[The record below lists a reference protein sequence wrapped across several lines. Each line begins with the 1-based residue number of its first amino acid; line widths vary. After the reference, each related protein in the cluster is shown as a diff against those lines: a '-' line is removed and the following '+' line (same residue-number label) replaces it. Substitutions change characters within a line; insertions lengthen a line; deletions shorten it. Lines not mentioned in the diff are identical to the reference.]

1 MKPIKNGGTDVA
13 TCKTGE
19 ERLVAVATVG
29 CDPIDCSGAGAKGKQ
44 HPGRVVLFTVDTA
57 GKLTEHRTISTVG
70 SLPDQIQWTKDC
82 RKIIAA
88 IEGEAVADNA
98 ADPKFGTSVPSAC

>member
-13 TCKTGE
+13 TCKTWD

-29 CDPIDCSGAGAKGKQ
+29 CDKLDCSAAKGKQ

-98 ADPKFGTSVPSAC
+98 ADHKFGTSVPSAC

>member
-1 MKPIKNGGTDVA
+1 MKPIGNGGTDVA
-13 TCKTGE
+13 TCKTWD

-29 CDPIDCSGAGAKGKQ
+29 CDPIDCSGEKGKQ

-57 GKLTEHRTISTVG
+57 GTLTEHRTISTVG

-88 IEGEAVADNA
+88 IEGEAVADNT
-98 ADPKFGTSVPSAC
+98 ADPKFGTSVSSAC